1 MALLAVNT
9 MENNI
14 YEVRALSAKLMSY
27 VKTPYA
33 PIPEYVDA
41 FTELV
46 KYPIRVRVTKFS
58 RISSIGN
65 RVDRRYIGALLTY
78 QREEDTCNVKFAEV
92 VLDSEKPHK
101 VQVYALLLSFGRL
114 LTDNITPA
122 PVAESQYYPIY
133 LEYSAELDGHGSKNA
148 ETKSIMFALLSVISD
163 NEILAALMQHSNIY
177 QIAER
182 LELPPSAIKTRV
194 LLGVHADQNEEVV
207 TDITP
212 QQTPYIS
219 EKPLKQDN
227 KAN

>member
-14 YEVRALSAKLMSY
+14 REVRELSAKLMSY
-27 VKTPYA
+27 VKSTYA
-33 PIPEYVDA
+33 PIPDYVDA

-65 RVDRRYIGALLTY
+65 RVDRRYIGALLTF
-78 QREEDTCNVKFAEV
+78 QREADTGSVKFAEV

-101 VQVYALLLSFGRL
+101 DQVYALLLSFGRL

-133 LEYSAELDGHGSKNA
+133 LEYSADLDGHNSKSA
-148 ETKSIMFALLSVISD
+148 ETKSIVFAILSIISD
-163 NEILAALMQHSNIY
+163 NEILTALMQHSNIY
-177 QIAER
+177 KIAER
-182 LELPPSAIKTRV
+182 FELPPSAIKTRV
-194 LLGVHADQNEEVV
+194 LLGVHTEQNEE
-207 TDITP
+207 DISEITP
-212 QQTPYIS
+212 QQTPYVS